1 METVQA
7 EEVVEGVPA
16 FHAADRAAWR
26 GWLAANSEQCSAVW
40 LVLTKQ
46 SSALSSVGYAEAVE
60 EALCFGWVDSKTLR
74 RDDESRYQRFSP
86 RNPKST
92 WVRSNRERAER
103 MIAEGRMAPSGQAAI
118 DLAKRTGT
126 WDALAAAEDGVI
138 PDDLQHALDANAAAA
153 ANFEGFSRSAR
164 VAILSWIETAKRP
177 ETRAKRIAETVDLA
191 AEGKRAR

>member
-1 METVQA
+1 METMQA
-7 EEVVEGVPA
+7 AEAVEGIPA
-16 FHAADRAAWR
+16 FHAADRDAWR
-26 GWLAANSEQCSAVW
+26 AWLAANSEQCSAVW

-46 SSALSSVGYAEAVE
+46 SSALPSVGYAEAVE

-103 MIAEGRMAPSGQAAI
+103 MIAEGRMTPPGQAAI

-126 WDALAAAEDGVI
+126 WDILADVEEGII
-138 PDDLQHALDANAAAA
+138 PDDVQHALDAKPAAA
-153 ANFEGFSRSAR
+153 ANFATFPPSSRLQ
-164 VAILSWIETAKRP
+164 ILAWIVTAKRP

>member
-1 METVQA
+1 MQAAETV
-7 EEVVEGVPA
+7 EGAPA
-16 FHAADRAAWR
+16 FQAADRAAWR
-26 GWLAANSEQCSAVW
+26 AWLEANSEQCSAVW

-46 SSALSSVGYAEAVE
+46 SSALASVGYAEAVE

-92 WVRSNRERAER
+92 WSKSNRERVER
-103 MIAEGRMAPSGQAAI
+103 LVAGGRMAAPGQAAI

-138 PDDLQHALDANAAAA
+138 PDDLQQALDANAAAA
-153 ANFEGFSRSAR
+153 ANFAGFSHSAR

-177 ETRAKRIAETVDLA
+177 ETRAKRITETVALA
-191 AEGKRAR
+191 AQGKRAR